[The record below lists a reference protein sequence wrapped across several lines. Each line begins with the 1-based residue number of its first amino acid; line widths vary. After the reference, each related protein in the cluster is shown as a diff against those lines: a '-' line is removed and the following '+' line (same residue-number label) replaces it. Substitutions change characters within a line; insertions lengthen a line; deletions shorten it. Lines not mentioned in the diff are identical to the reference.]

1 MTGCKRDKKP
11 WAWLLVTKEDRKGF
25 WEQGD
30 LSWTWILNC
39 LRGSSVRYL
48 DSPSDFSLASALSCL
63 WQSIVFK
70 QWNSYCCW
78 PRSMLYDITCVRS
91 SLVTNQ
97 HVYLERPALGIFDL
111 RVCIGNL
118 CLLSGTVL
126 LDRPRVLQLEAPGP
140 LLVYFSSYCRAVC
153 ILPWGCPPEPPRF
166 LWGPHGLYFKAVHPR
181 TVSLVKN
188 QTYQFYVLNNR

>member
-1 MTGCKRDKKP
+1 MWILATFFSPNFVFWVHRIPWGCARWRSCFGQPGQLTELIKNHKMVTLGKTWHREGWQGVRGTKSPEHGSLSPKKTGKVSGNR
-11 WAWLLVTKEDRKGF
+11 G
-25 WEQGD
+25 G

-48 DSPSDFSLASALSCL
+48 DSPSGFSLASALSCL

-78 PRSMLYDITCVRS
+78 PRSMLYDITCVGS
-91 SLVTNQ
+91 SLVTSQ

-118 CLLSGTVL
+118 CLLSGT
-126 LDRPRVLQLEAPGP
+126 
-140 LLVYFSSYCRAVC
+140 AVC
-153 ILPWGCPPEPPRF
+153 
-166 LWGPHGLYFKAVHPR
+166 Y
-181 TVSLVKN
+181 
-188 QTYQFYVLNNR
+188 